1 MAEGRFITIEGG
13 EGAGKSTQIRLL
25 CETLRSRGIDVLA
38 TREPGGSAGAEEI
51 RALLVSGDP
60 GRWDPMTELLL
71 HVAARRDHLV
81 RTVWPA
87 LRQGRWV
94 VSDRFADSS
103 MAYQGYGHGIAR
115 DVVEQVH
122 AHVIGAFRP
131 DLTVVLDVPAATGM
145 ARARARQGDA
155 PAIGHRI
162 EDRYEN
168 MDRAFHERLREGFLD
183 IAAREPERCVVI
195 DAVRPVDEVHAAV
208 TAAVERLFERKDP
221 SA

>member
-1 MAEGRFITIEGG
+1 MAKGRFITLEGG

-38 TREPGGSAGAEEI
+38 TREPGGSPGAEEI
-51 RALLVSGDP
+51 RALLVSGAP
-60 GRWDPMTELLL
+60 GRWDAMTELLL

-87 LRQGRWV
+87 LGQGRWV

-122 AHVIGAFRP
+122 AHAIGAFRP
-131 DLTVVLDVPAATGM
+131 DLTVVLDLPVAAGM
-145 ARARARQGDA
+145 ARARARQAGA
-155 PAIGHRI
+155 PGTGHGT
-162 EDRYEN
+162 EDRYES
-168 MDRAFHERLREGFLD
+168 MDHAFHERLRAGFLN
-183 IAAREPERCVVI
+183 IAAREPDRCVVI
-195 DAVRPVDEVHAAV
+195 DASPAVDEVHDEV
-208 TAAVERLFERKDP
+208 MAAVEPLLKKDP
-221 SA
+221 GA